1 MAEPFE
7 QILDLDFGSQY
18 TQLIT
23 RRCRE
28 EGIYSE
34 IAPWDHP
41 ISKIKE
47 IDPVGI
53 ILSGGPK
60 SVYDTSAPRRWRD
73 LVALNIPILGICY
86 GMQLLVLGHDGDVT
100 ASKHHEYGSASVE
113 ADLTSRLFRDLEK
126 NEPVWMSHGDH
137 VTTIPDGWYQTATSD
152 SGIVAAV
159 EHGEKPLFGV
169 QFHPEV
175 TQTQAGSKI
184 IRNFIYLICGAKGG
198 WSMQSFARWT
208 IDNLREQI
216 GDDRVICAFS
226 GGVDS
231 AVAATLVH
239 RAIGSKLRCILV
251 DNGVLRKDEADQVRS
266 IFNSLFGDN
275 LIIVKAGQE
284 FLADLKGVTNPE
296 KKRRF
301 IGHRFIRVFEREAKK
316 FPGTRY
322 LLQGTLYPDVIESA
336 HSRGPAETIKT
347 HHNVGGL
354 PKNLDFEL
362 IEPLR
367 FLFKDEV
374 RRVGSEL
381 GLPFDVVS
389 RHPFPG
395 PGLAVRIMGEVT
407 AKKVALLQE
416 ADAIFIE
423 ELRNAGCYN
432 DVSQAFAVLL
442 PIKTV
447 GVMGDSRTYENV
459 LAIRSVDS
467 RDFMT
472 ADFSQLSMDLL
483 RKISSRITSEVRGI
497 NRVVYDITSKPPG
510 TIEWE

>member
-7 QILDLDFGSQY
+7 QILVLDFGSQY

-34 IAPWDHP
+34 IAPWDIP
-41 ISKIKE
+41 LTKIRE
-47 IDPVGI
+47 LNPVGI
-53 ILSGGPK
+53 ILSGGPN
-60 SVYDTSAPRRWRD
+60 SVYDTAAPRRWKD
-73 LVALNIPILGICY
+73 LMALNIPILGICY
-86 GMQLLVLGHDGDVT
+86 GMQLLVLGYGGDVT
-100 ASKHHEYGSASVE
+100 PSKHREYGSASIE
-113 ADLTSRLFRDLEK
+113 PDLTSRLFRDLDK
-126 NEPVWMSHGDH
+126 SEPVWMSHGDH
-137 VTTIPDGWYQTATSD
+137 VAELPDGWYQTATSD
-152 SGIVAAV
+152 SGIIAAM
-159 EHGEKPLFGV
+159 EHGDKPLFGV

-175 TQTQAGSKI
+175 SHTQAGSKI

-208 IDNLREQI
+208 IDNLKEQI
-216 GDDRVICAFS
+216 GEDKVICAFS
-226 GGVDS
+226 GGIDS

-239 RAIGSKLRCILV
+239 RAIGKNLRCILV
-251 DNGVLRKDEADQVRS
+251 DNGVLRKDEAEQIRS
-266 IFNSLFGDN
+266 IFDSLFGDN
-275 LIIVKAGQE
+275 LIVAKAGHE
-284 FLADLKGVTNPE
+284 FLADLKGVTDPE

-316 FPGTRY
+316 FPGTRF

-336 HSRGPAETIKT
+336 HSRGPAKVIKS

-354 PKNLDFEL
+354 PKDLGFEL

-407 AKKVALLQE
+407 AEKVALLQE
-416 ADAIFIE
+416 ADAIFLE
-423 ELRNAGCYN
+423 EIRSADCYN

-447 GVMGDSRTYENV
+447 GVMGDNRTYENV
-459 LAIRSVDS
+459 LALRSVDS

-472 ADFSQLSMDLL
+472 ADFSQLSLELL
-483 RKISSRITSEVRGI
+483 GKISSRIIAEVRGI

>member
-1 MAEPFE
+1 LAEPFE
-7 QILDLDFGSQY
+7 QILVLDFGSQY

-28 EGIYSE
+28 EGIYSK
-34 IAPWDHP
+34 IAPWNHP

-47 IDPVGI
+47 ANPTGI
-53 ILSGGPK
+53 ILSGGPS
-60 SVYDTSAPRRWRD
+60 SVYDTGAPRRWKD

-86 GMQLLVLGHDGDVT
+86 GMHLLVLGHDGDVT
-100 ASKHHEYGSASVE
+100 ASKRHEYGRATVE
-113 ADLTSRLFRDLEK
+113 PDLTSRLFRDL
-126 NEPVWMSHGDH
+126 NNSEPVWMSHGDQ
-137 VTTIPDGWYQTATSD
+137 VTMLPEGWYQTATSN
-152 SGIVAAV
+152 SGIIAAI

-175 TQTQAGSKI
+175 SHTQAGSQI

-208 IDNLREQI
+208 IDNLIEKI
-216 GDDRVICAFS
+216 GNDKVICAFS
-226 GGVDS
+226 GGIDS
-231 AVAATLVH
+231 AVAASLVH
-239 RAIGSKLRCILV
+239 RAIGKQLHCILI
-251 DNGVLRKDEADQVRS
+251 DNGVLRKDEAIQIKSD
-266 IFNSLFGDN
+266 FGSLFGDN
-275 LIIVKAGQE
+275 LIVVRAEKE
-284 FLADLKGVTNPE
+284 FLADLKGVTDPE

-301 IGHRFIRVFEREAKK
+301 IGNRFIRVFEREAKK
-316 FPGTRY
+316 IPGTRY

-336 HSRGPAETIKT
+336 HSRGPAQTIKT

-354 PKNLDFEL
+354 PDNMGLEL

-367 FLFKDEV
+367 YLFKDEV

-381 GLPFDVVS
+381 GLPFNIVS

-395 PGLAVRIMGEVT
+395 PGLAVRILGEVT
-407 AKKVALLQE
+407 AAKVHVLQE

-423 ELRNAGCYN
+423 EIRKADCYS

-442 PIKTV
+442 PVKTV
-447 GVMGDSRTYENV
+447 GVMGDQRTYENV
-459 LAIRSVDS
+459 LVLRSVDS

-472 ADFSQLSMDLL
+472 ADYSPLSLELL
-483 RKISSRITSEVRGI
+483 GRISSRITAEVRGI